1 MSSLSVDSKP
11 FILHGTFSGHRA
23 RFLLDS
29 GATGNIVSSRFLQQ
43 AGLRMAGKAAPG
55 RLLLPGPSPSY
66 LPTYELSHCTV
77 HLSTYHDRVPFVMAD
92 ISNADNDVV
101 LGKPW
106 LTAKNPDIDWPLE
119 RITLRHAGAVHTLA
133 APPSPAPN
141 PSASQLLS
149 PARFRK
155 AARKDAVFVAVLTD
169 SSPPLSPSPAVPS
182 SHTSTSTSPPPDQ
195 PQWPPSLP
203 PSATALLSEHIEVF
217 PKELPSVHDLPHRSV
232 DHVIQLESG
241 TPPNRPVY
249 RMSQEELDELKRQ
262 LDELLAKGYIR
273 PSTSPFGSAVL
284 FVRKKDGS
292 LRLCVD
298 YRALNQLTIKNRY
311 PLPRID
317 DLLDQLAGARV
328 FSKIDLKS
336 GYHQIRV
343 AEADI
348 HKTAFRTRYGHYEY
362 TVMPFGLCN
371 APATFQR
378 LMNDIFRPH
387 LDQFVLVYLDDILIY
402 SRSEAE
408 HLEHLRTVLG
418 LLRQH
423 QLYANLSKCA
433 FFLPSMDFLGH
444 IISAAGI
451 HPDPAKISAMVQW
464 PVPRNLND
472 LRSFLGSANYYRRL
486 IHHHAHLILPLTNL
500 LKAETPWSWGP
511 EQQEAFE
518 RVKAALAS
526 NPVVRPPDFSRPF
539 TVKTDASLYAI
550 GAVLS
555 QRDDNG
561 AEYVVAYESRKLQP
575 AEINYPTHDRE
586 LLAVVHALTLWRHY
600 LLGRPFTIETDNCP
614 ITHIMT
620 QPHLSARQLRWT
632 QLLAPYSFT
641 LVHKAGKTHI
651 VPDALS
657 RRPDYQLSAL
667 SVATPDSAF
676 FATYDH
682 HAPQDAAYQA
692 AFSHTLSHNP
702 SGPSSWHLRVIDGRL
717 YTASEPPRLYVPAS
731 PLRSQLLHEAHDAVT
746 SAHLG
751 RAKTLE
757 RLQRHFYWPQME
769 QTVREYV
776 RTCDQCQRNKAT
788 NQVPPGLLQPLPIPN
803 RNWQHVSMD
812 FIGPL
817 PPTSHGYDMVVT
829 VVDKLSKML
838 HLIPTTATATAPDI
852 AKLFFDHVF
861 KHHGLPEAIV
871 SDRDPKFTSDFWT
884 SLFHLTGTRLLM
896 SSAYHPQTDGQSERA
911 NRTVEDMLRPYL
923 NHHKTDW
930 DQHLAAVEFAY
941 NSSTHVGTGFSPFY
955 LNYGHHPRTPEALL
969 QPPSTLVP
977 SPAADAF
984 VTTMRSNIDIAK
996 AALQRAVD
1004 KQKQQA
1010 DKHRRHLEFNVGD
1023 KVLLSTAT
1031 LNLKT
1036 PSNSA
1041 KLQPRYVGP
1050 FKVLTKIS
1058 PVAYKLDLPTTMRIT
1073 PTFHISKLRP
1083 YLTTSSFPDRH
1094 VDLQPLPQLEDGEE
1108 YFTIETI
1115 LGRRWNDSQHAF
1127 QYLVKWKGYDD
1138 SFNSWEWGPAL
1149 AEQEDVA
1156 AMIREYTA
1164 RHHVPPDKPVDDDPA
1179 CQICASRA
1187 SHPPQSILSANCPER
1202 PGKSAEKKRQKRV
1215 AMQQPGLHPLP
1226 DSPTSL
1232 ELQHEHLPLD
1242 TPFTTHIDHHT
1253 ETGLQ
1258 QQQPPALSSALLT
1271 SPGMQQQPPALSSA
1285 LLTSPGLQQQQ
1296 QQPPTLSSALLTS
1309 PGLQQETPTLS
1320 SALLT
1325 SPGLQQET
1333 PALSSALLTSPGLQQ
1348 QHQQPPALSSDL
1360 LTSPGLQQQHQQPPA
1375 LPSALLTS
1383 PGLQQQH
1390 QQPPAL
1396 SSALLTSPGLQ
1407 QQHQQPPALPSALLT
1422 SPVLQQQHQQ
1432 PPTLSSALLTSLG
1445 LQQETPALSSALL
1458 TSPGLQQE
1466 TPALSSALLTSPGL
1480 QQQHQQ
1486 PPALSSDLL
1495 TSPGLQQ
1502 QHQQPP
1508 ALPSALLTSPGLQQQ
1523 HQQPPALS
1531 SALLTSPG
1539 LQQQHQQPPALSSAL
1554 LTSLGLQQETP
1565 ALSSALLTSPGLQ
1578 QETPALSSALL
1589 TSPGLQQQQQQPPT
1603 LSSALLTSPGL
1614 QQETPTLSS
1623 ALLTSPGLQ
1632 QQAPALSSAL
1642 LTSQMLQQQQQQA
1655 PALSSALLTSP
1666 GLQQQQQ
1673 QQAPALPSA
1682 LLTSLRLQQQ
1692 QQQAPALPSALL
1704 TSLRLQQQQQQAPA
1718 LSSALL
1724 TSQMLQQQ
1732 QQQAP
1737 ALPSALLTSQRLQQ
1751 QQQQQAPALPSALLT
1766 SLRLQQQ
1773 QQQAPALPSALLTSL
1788 RLQQQQQ
1795 QQPPALPSALLTSQR
1810 LQQQQQQAP
1819 ALSSALLTSQMLQ
1832 QQQQQAPA
1840 LPSALLTSQR
1850 LQQQQQAPA
1859 LPSAL
1864 LTSLRLQQ
1872 QQQQAPALPSALLTS
1887 LRLQQQQQ
1895 QQPPALPSAL
1905 LTSQR
1910 LQQQQQQAPALSSAL
1925 LTSQMLQQQQQQA
1938 PALPSALLTSQ
1949 RLQQQQQQAP
1959 ALPSALLS
1967 SPGQQQQP
1975 PLPLHTG
1982 LHNGLTI
1989 IQDVLSLGK
1998 GSLQKRAMAA
2008 LRQFQANQQDLK
2020 NRQLM
2025 TALYQQS
2032 ATILSPSEKNVAW
2045 YKSFHKAVLSFRSA
2059 PCHTP

>member
-92 ISNADNDVV
+92 ISNADYDVV

-555 QRDDNG
+555 QRDYNG

-1187 SHPPQSILSANCPER
+1187 SHPPMLLCDKCDQGYHITCLTPPLRSELL
-1202 PGKSAEKKRQKRV
+1202 
-1215 AMQQPGLHPLP
+1215 LHG
-1226 DSPTSL
+1226 
-1232 ELQHEHLPLD
+1232 LD
-1242 TPFTTHIDHHT
+1242 TACIASITADSAAANMGEYGGVVTRMSKLLQSKGQAGCIRAQPCYSHGIHNTLLAGLAALGGDIRPAI
-1253 ETGLQ
+1253 ETIASLLAQYWVPLGMGAWGAKPQVPCDTLWASYISSTVSMLRAQ
-1258 QQQPPALSSALLT
+1258 MALPHLVAAL
-1271 SPGMQQQPPALSSA
+1271 G
-1285 LLTSPGLQQQQ
+1285 
-1296 QQPPTLSSALLTS
+1296 
-1309 PGLQQETPTLS
+1309 
-1320 SALLT
+1320 
-1325 SPGLQQET
+1325 
-1333 PALSSALLTSPGLQQ
+1333 
-1348 QHQQPPALSSDL
+1348 SSDPATRMEVAVDVVYHAEL
-1360 LTSPGLQQQHQQPPA
+1360 RLPP
-1375 LPSALLTS
+1375 PED
-1383 PGLQQQH
+1383 G
-1390 QQPPAL
+1390 
-1396 SSALLTSPGLQ
+1396 
-1407 QQHQQPPALPSALLT
+1407 
-1422 SPVLQQQHQQ
+1422 
-1432 PPTLSSALLTSLG
+1432 
-1445 LQQETPALSSALL
+1445 
-1458 TSPGLQQE
+1458 
-1466 TPALSSALLTSPGL
+1466 
-1480 QQQHQQ
+1480 
-1486 PPALSSDLL
+1486 
-1495 TSPGLQQ
+1495 
-1502 QHQQPP
+1502 
-1508 ALPSALLTSPGLQQQ
+1508 
-1523 HQQPPALS
+1523 
-1531 SALLTSPG
+1531 
-1539 LQQQHQQPPALSSAL
+1539 
-1554 LTSLGLQQETP
+1554 
-1565 ALSSALLTSPGLQ
+1565 
-1578 QETPALSSALL
+1578 
-1589 TSPGLQQQQQQPPT
+1589 
-1603 LSSALLTSPGL
+1603 
-1614 QQETPTLSS
+1614 
-1623 ALLTSPGLQ
+1623 
-1632 QQAPALSSAL
+1632 
-1642 LTSQMLQQQQQQA
+1642 
-1655 PALSSALLTSP
+1655 
-1666 GLQQQQQ
+1666 QQQQQ
-1673 QQAPALPSA
+1673 QQQEDPHGTWRQYASDICAMAVNGDPGSPALRLHLEQYYLASPISNAPVESLLQLLKHGGGRYMELPA
-1682 LLTSLRLQQQ
+1682 LLQLMSLHTCKKAMKTVDVHDLQQRMGQLRAEVRRKEYAAAAAQRSAKAERQITDAAHKVGRVVVNVGTTPELAVPAGAPPQQQ
-1692 QQQAPALPSALL
+1692 QQLAAASTSCKREAPAANKPRAAKQGA
-1704 TSLRLQQQQQQAPA
+1704 T
-1718 LSSALL
+1718 
-1724 TSQMLQQQ
+1724 
-1732 QQQAP
+1732 
-1737 ALPSALLTSQRLQQ
+1737 
-1751 QQQQQAPALPSALLT
+1751 
-1766 SLRLQQQ
+1766 
-1773 QQQAPALPSALLTSL
+1773 
-1788 RLQQQQQ
+1788 
-1795 QQPPALPSALLTSQR
+1795 
-1810 LQQQQQQAP
+1810 
-1819 ALSSALLTSQMLQ
+1819 
-1832 QQQQQAPA
+1832 
-1840 LPSALLTSQR
+1840 
-1850 LQQQQQAPA
+1850 
-1859 LPSAL
+1859 
-1864 LTSLRLQQ
+1864 
-1872 QQQQAPALPSALLTS
+1872 
-1887 LRLQQQQQ
+1887 
-1895 QQPPALPSAL
+1895 
-1905 LTSQR
+1905 
-1910 LQQQQQQAPALSSAL
+1910 
-1925 LTSQMLQQQQQQA
+1925 
-1938 PALPSALLTSQ
+1938 
-1949 RLQQQQQQAP
+1949 
-1959 ALPSALLS
+1959 
-1967 SPGQQQQP
+1967 
-1975 PLPLHTG
+1975 
-1982 LHNGLTI
+1982 HNS
-1989 IQDVLSLGK
+1989 VA
-1998 GSLQKRAMAA
+1998 KRASASYSCVNMSTTNEHKCKPKRQRADTTPDGPAA
-2008 LRQFQANQQDLK
+2008 AAAAELPFQRTAKCWNGARKFECSEADDEICRHCQQRQEDRDF
-2020 NRQLM
+2020 M
-2025 TALYQQS
+2025 
-2032 ATILSPSEKNVAW
+2032 SEVQC
-2045 YKSFHKAVLSFRSA
+2045 
-2059 PCHTP
+2059 PM

>member
-1 MSSLSVDSKP
+1 MEELSPIAYQVSELMRQVGELTLLTGSLRQQFEHFVTTQPVATPASTPLEHSGQSAPPAPPAATSAPLPFRPPPPPSFCGTPNADAGQWLWRIDNHFDLFAMPAQQRLLAVASYLDGAALTWYRSLLSSQALSSWDSFKASFTRQFTPVNQQRHARDQLAACHQITSARQYIMEFSNLCLLISDLSPAEKLDRFLRGLKPAVRRELELREPTSFEEAAAMADRVDAITFGSRPRLLKFPEPEPVAAMELDALQSAQPLGSSKSPGQSTPAAKPSPWPSAPVGSGSPCHSSSPSLPEPLVMLSLSVDSKP
-11 FILHGTFSGHRA
+11 LILHGTFSGHRA

-77 HLSTYHDRVPFVMAD
+77 RLSTYHDRVPFVMAD
-92 ISNADNDVV
+92 ISNADYDVV

-133 APPSPAPN
+133 APPSPALN

-444 IISAAGI
+444 IISTAGI
-451 HPDPAKISAMVQW
+451 HPDPAKIRAMVEW

-500 LKAETPWSWGP
+500 LKAETPWLWGP
-511 EQQEAFE
+511 EQQKAFE

-692 AFSHTLSHNP
+692 AFSHTLTHNP

-861 KHHGLPEAIV
+861 KHHGLPEAII

-923 NHHKTDW
+923 NHYKTDW
-930 DQHLAAVEFAY
+930 DEHLAAVEFAY

-977 SPAADAF
+977 SSAADAF
-984 VTTMRSNIDIAK
+984 VTTMRSNIDTAK
-996 AALQRAVD
+996 AALQRAID

-1058 PVAYKLDLPTTMRIT
+1058 PVAYKLDLPTTIRIT

-1108 YFTIETI
+1108 YFTIEAI

-1156 AMIREYTA
+1156 AMIRDYTA

-1179 CQICASRA
+1179 CQICASKAPPKGRGQLAEVRA
-1187 SHPPQSILSANCPER
+1187 LVAELRAGTQGFDPVTKVGAVGFCWGGGYALCLSGCLSDSLASSRTLPDADLE
-1202 PGKSAEKKRQKRV
+1202 PVVDAFAV
-1215 AMQQPGLHPLP
+1215 AHTEVKVPDFLTGLACPGLFIAADKDFAFP
-1226 DSPTSL
+1226 DAA
-1232 ELQHEHLPLD
+1232 QGRG
-1242 TPFTTHIDHHT
+1242 PFKLIKY
-1253 ETGLQ
+1253 
-1258 QQQPPALSSALLT
+1258 
-1271 SPGMQQQPPALSSA
+1271 PGTFHGFVTRWVAEEA
-1285 LLTSPGLQQQQ
+1285 G
-1296 QQPPTLSSALLTS
+1296 
-1309 PGLQQETPTLS
+1309 
-1320 SALLT
+1320 
-1325 SPGLQQET
+1325 
-1333 PALSSALLTSPGLQQ
+1333 
-1348 QHQQPPALSSDL
+1348 
-1360 LTSPGLQQQHQQPPA
+1360 
-1375 LPSALLTS
+1375 
-1383 PGLQQQH
+1383 
-1390 QQPPAL
+1390 
-1396 SSALLTSPGLQ
+1396 
-1407 QQHQQPPALPSALLT
+1407 
-1422 SPVLQQQHQQ
+1422 
-1432 PPTLSSALLTSLG
+1432 
-1445 LQQETPALSSALL
+1445 
-1458 TSPGLQQE
+1458 
-1466 TPALSSALLTSPGL
+1466 
-1480 QQQHQQ
+1480 
-1486 PPALSSDLL
+1486 
-1495 TSPGLQQ
+1495 
-1502 QHQQPP
+1502 
-1508 ALPSALLTSPGLQQQ
+1508 
-1523 HQQPPALS
+1523 
-1531 SALLTSPG
+1531 
-1539 LQQQHQQPPALSSAL
+1539 
-1554 LTSLGLQQETP
+1554 
-1565 ALSSALLTSPGLQ
+1565 
-1578 QETPALSSALL
+1578 
-1589 TSPGLQQQQQQPPT
+1589 
-1603 LSSALLTSPGL
+1603 
-1614 QQETPTLSS
+1614 
-1623 ALLTSPGLQ
+1623 
-1632 QQAPALSSAL
+1632 
-1642 LTSQMLQQQQQQA
+1642 
-1655 PALSSALLTSP
+1655 
-1666 GLQQQQQ
+1666 
-1673 QQAPALPSA
+1673 
-1682 LLTSLRLQQQ
+1682 
-1692 QQQAPALPSALL
+1692 
-1704 TSLRLQQQQQQAPA
+1704 
-1718 LSSALL
+1718 
-1724 TSQMLQQQ
+1724 
-1732 QQQAP
+1732 
-1737 ALPSALLTSQRLQQ
+1737 
-1751 QQQQQAPALPSALLT
+1751 
-1766 SLRLQQQ
+1766 
-1773 QQQAPALPSALLTSL
+1773 
-1788 RLQQQQQ
+1788 
-1795 QQPPALPSALLTSQR
+1795 
-1810 LQQQQQQAP
+1810 
-1819 ALSSALLTSQMLQ
+1819 
-1832 QQQQQAPA
+1832 
-1840 LPSALLTSQR
+1840 
-1850 LQQQQQAPA
+1850 
-1859 LPSAL
+1859 
-1864 LTSLRLQQ
+1864 
-1872 QQQQAPALPSALLTS
+1872 
-1887 LRLQQQQQ
+1887 
-1895 QQPPALPSAL
+1895 
-1905 LTSQR
+1905 
-1910 LQQQQQQAPALSSAL
+1910 
-1925 LTSQMLQQQQQQA
+1925 
-1938 PALPSALLTSQ
+1938 
-1949 RLQQQQQQAP
+1949 
-1959 ALPSALLS
+1959 
-1967 SPGQQQQP
+1967 
-1975 PLPLHTG
+1975 
-1982 LHNGLTI
+1982 
-1989 IQDVLSLGK
+1989 
-1998 GSLQKRAMAA
+1998 AA
-2008 LRQFQANQQDLK
+2008 L
-2020 NRQLM
+2020 
-2025 TALYQQS
+2025 
-2032 ATILSPSEKNVAW
+2032 
-2045 YKSFHKAVLSFRSA
+2045 AVD
-2059 PCHTP
+2059 

>member
-1 MSSLSVDSKP
+1 MAVESSPCPSAPVGSGTPCHSSSPSLSEPLVMSSLSVDSKP
-11 FILHGTFSGHRA
+11 FILRGTFSGHRA

-77 HLSTYHDRVPFVMAD
+77 RLSTYHDRVPFVMAD
-92 ISNADNDVV
+92 ISNTDYDVV

-133 APPSPAPN
+133 APPSYAPS
-141 PSASQLLS
+141 PLSSQLLS

-155 AARKDAVFVAVLTD
+155 AARKDAVFMAILTD
-169 SSPPLSPSPAVPS
+169 SSPPLSPSPAVPT

-451 HPDPAKISAMVQW
+451 HPDPAKIRAMVDW

-682 HAPQDAAYQA
+682 HATQDDAYQA
-692 AFSHTLSHNP
+692 AFTHTLSHNP

-838 HLIPTTATATAPDI
+838 HLIPTTATVTAPDI

-861 KHHGLPEAIV
+861 KHHGLPEAII

-923 NHHKTDW
+923 NHYKTDW
-930 DQHLAAVEFAY
+930 DEHLAAVEFAY

-984 VTTMRSNIDIAK
+984 VTTMRSNIDTAK

-1004 KQKQQA
+1004 KQKQHA

-1031 LNLKT
+1031 LTLKT

-1108 YFTIETI
+1108 YFTIEAI

-1156 AMIREYTA
+1156 AMIRDYTA
-1164 RHHVPPDKPVDDDPA
+1164 RYHVPDKPVDDDPA

-1187 SHPPQSILSANCPER
+1187 SHPPMLLCDKVLAPQG
-1202 PGKSAEKKRQKRV
+1202 PGTTPQG
-1215 AMQQPGLHPLP
+1215 PGPQGPGAHPQGP
-1226 DSPTSL
+1226 GPQGPGAHPQGPGT
-1232 ELQHEHLPLD
+1232 
-1242 TPFTTHIDHHT
+1242 TPQ
-1253 ETGLQ
+1253 G
-1258 QQQPPALSSALLT
+1258 
-1271 SPGMQQQPPALSSA
+1271 
-1285 LLTSPGLQQQQ
+1285 PGLQGVPQDVYEHCVAGDACNKPSSYAGVAKATRDLEQHTDTYLDRTGLEGAVQQLHDSGQ
-1296 QQPPTLSSALLTS
+1296 LSLPETSNITAGQPCAVRGVVGFVCCLDVQLLALYCNMRTAE
-1309 PGLQQETPTLS
+1309 QFVYY
-1320 SALLT
+1320 LLAWHAACDM
-1325 SPGLQQET
+1325 LH
-1333 PALSSALLTSPGLQQ
+1333 LYI
-1348 QHQQPPALSSDL
+1348 DL
-1360 LTSPGLQQQHQQPPA
+1360 FKVKSQGGAAHH
-1375 LPSALLTS
+1375 SV
-1383 PGLQQQH
+1383 H
-1390 QQPPAL
+1390 E
-1396 SSALLTSPGLQ
+1396 
-1407 QQHQQPPALPSALLT
+1407 
-1422 SPVLQQQHQQ
+1422 
-1432 PPTLSSALLTSLG
+1432 LG
-1445 LQQETPALSSALL
+1445 LQRGRMGQ
-1458 TSPGLQQE
+1458 
-1466 TPALSSALLTSPGL
+1466 
-1480 QQQHQQ
+1480 
-1486 PPALSSDLL
+1486 SDKD
-1495 TSPGLQQ
+1495 TRAASN
-1502 QHQQPP
+1502 
-1508 ALPSALLTSPGLQQQ
+1508 AIKAK
-1523 HQQPPALS
+1523 
-1531 SALLTSPG
+1531 
-1539 LQQQHQQPPALSSAL
+1539 
-1554 LTSLGLQQETP
+1554 
-1565 ALSSALLTSPGLQ
+1565 
-1578 QETPALSSALL
+1578 
-1589 TSPGLQQQQQQPPT
+1589 
-1603 LSSALLTSPGL
+1603 
-1614 QQETPTLSS
+1614 
-1623 ALLTSPGLQ
+1623 
-1632 QQAPALSSAL
+1632 
-1642 LTSQMLQQQQQQA
+1642 
-1655 PALSSALLTSP
+1655 
-1666 GLQQQQQ
+1666 
-1673 QQAPALPSA
+1673 
-1682 LLTSLRLQQQ
+1682 LRT
-1692 QQQAPALPSALL
+1692 A
-1704 TSLRLQQQQQQAPA
+1704 
-1718 LSSALL
+1718 
-1724 TSQMLQQQ
+1724 
-1732 QQQAP
+1732 
-1737 ALPSALLTSQRLQQ
+1737 
-1751 QQQQQAPALPSALLT
+1751 
-1766 SLRLQQQ
+1766 
-1773 QQQAPALPSALLTSL
+1773 
-1788 RLQQQQQ
+1788 
-1795 QQPPALPSALLTSQR
+1795 
-1810 LQQQQQQAP
+1810 
-1819 ALSSALLTSQMLQ
+1819 
-1832 QQQQQAPA
+1832 
-1840 LPSALLTSQR
+1840 
-1850 LQQQQQAPA
+1850 
-1859 LPSAL
+1859 
-1864 LTSLRLQQ
+1864 
-1872 QQQQAPALPSALLTS
+1872 
-1887 LRLQQQQQ
+1887 
-1895 QQPPALPSAL
+1895 
-1905 LTSQR
+1905 
-1910 LQQQQQQAPALSSAL
+1910 
-1925 LTSQMLQQQQQQA
+1925 
-1938 PALPSALLTSQ
+1938 
-1949 RLQQQQQQAP
+1949 
-1959 ALPSALLS
+1959 
-1967 SPGQQQQP
+1967 
-1975 PLPLHTG
+1975 
-1982 LHNGLTI
+1982 
-1989 IQDVLSLGK
+1989 
-1998 GSLQKRAMAA
+1998 
-2008 LRQFQANQQDLK
+2008 
-2020 NRQLM
+2020 RQLLKEA
-2025 TALYQQS
+2025 ALYQALGSGEDAAAVSMVRGEPAPWAEASTATPYGKLLHYGRQLQHLQS
-2032 ATILSPSEKNVAW
+2032 DRDRCVEQQAMLRIEHRRLLVW
-2045 YKSFHKAVLSFRSA
+2045 LQHMVLVCKGACGEPEAHGEAESGQLQQSWHIGRLFYIKQHMQQYQDMLINS
-2059 PCHTP
+2059 

>member
-1 MSSLSVDSKP
+1 MGSSKSPGQPTLAVESSPCPSAPVGSGTPCHSSSPSLSEPLVMSSLSVDSKP

-92 ISNADNDVV
+92 ISNADYDVV

-106 LTAKNPDIDWPLE
+106 LTAKNPDIHWPLE

-182 SHTSTSTSPPPDQ
+182 SHTSTSTSPPPAQ
-195 PQWPPSLP
+195 PQWPPSLS

-262 LDELLAKGYIR
+262 LDELLVKGYIR

-408 HLEHLRTVLG
+408 HQEHLRTVLG

-451 HPDPAKISAMVQW
+451 HPDPAKIRAMVEW

-472 LRSFLGSANYYRRL
+472 LRSFLGSANYYRRH

-586 LLAVVHALTLWRHY
+586 LLAVVHALNLWRHY

-682 HAPQDAAYQA
+682 HASQDAAYQA

-817 PPTSHGYDMVVT
+817 PPTSHGYDMIVT

-911 NRTVEDMLRPYL
+911 NRTVEDMLRPYI

-984 VTTMRSNIDIAK
+984 VTTMRSNIDTAK

-1108 YFTIETI
+1108 YFTIEAI

-1127 QYLVKWKGYDD
+1127 QYLVKWRGYDD

-1156 AMIREYTA
+1156 AMIRDYTA

-1187 SHPPQSILSANCPER
+1187 SHPPMLLCDKWRRSTVELLRPEEQLVH
-1202 PGKSAEKKRQKRV
+1202 AHV
-1215 AMQQPGLHPLP
+1215 
-1226 DSPTSL
+1226 
-1232 ELQHEHLPLD
+1232 LPLD
-1242 TPFTTHIDHHT
+1242 EAQP
-1253 ETGLQ
+1253 LQ
-1258 QQQPPALSSALLT
+1258 PEALDPEGRPLLQVCKL
-1271 SPGMQQQPPALSSA
+1271 GMASVS
-1285 LLTSPGLQQQQ
+1285 G
-1296 QQPPTLSSALLTS
+1296 
-1309 PGLQQETPTLS
+1309 GHE
-1320 SALLT
+1320 
-1325 SPGLQQET
+1325 
-1333 PALSSALLTSPGLQQ
+1333 
-1348 QHQQPPALSSDL
+1348 
-1360 LTSPGLQQQHQQPPA
+1360 
-1375 LPSALLTS
+1375 
-1383 PGLQQQH
+1383 
-1390 QQPPAL
+1390 
-1396 SSALLTSPGLQ
+1396 
-1407 QQHQQPPALPSALLT
+1407 
-1422 SPVLQQQHQQ
+1422 
-1432 PPTLSSALLTSLG
+1432 
-1445 LQQETPALSSALL
+1445 
-1458 TSPGLQQE
+1458 
-1466 TPALSSALLTSPGL
+1466 
-1480 QQQHQQ
+1480 
-1486 PPALSSDLL
+1486 
-1495 TSPGLQQ
+1495 
-1502 QHQQPP
+1502 
-1508 ALPSALLTSPGLQQQ
+1508 
-1523 HQQPPALS
+1523 
-1531 SALLTSPG
+1531 
-1539 LQQQHQQPPALSSAL
+1539 
-1554 LTSLGLQQETP
+1554 
-1565 ALSSALLTSPGLQ
+1565 
-1578 QETPALSSALL
+1578 
-1589 TSPGLQQQQQQPPT
+1589 
-1603 LSSALLTSPGL
+1603 
-1614 QQETPTLSS
+1614 
-1623 ALLTSPGLQ
+1623 
-1632 QQAPALSSAL
+1632 
-1642 LTSQMLQQQQQQA
+1642 
-1655 PALSSALLTSP
+1655 
-1666 GLQQQQQ
+1666 
-1673 QQAPALPSA
+1673 
-1682 LLTSLRLQQQ
+1682 
-1692 QQQAPALPSALL
+1692 
-1704 TSLRLQQQQQQAPA
+1704 
-1718 LSSALL
+1718 
-1724 TSQMLQQQ
+1724 
-1732 QQQAP
+1732 
-1737 ALPSALLTSQRLQQ
+1737 
-1751 QQQQQAPALPSALLT
+1751 
-1766 SLRLQQQ
+1766 
-1773 QQQAPALPSALLTSL
+1773 
-1788 RLQQQQQ
+1788 
-1795 QQPPALPSALLTSQR
+1795 
-1810 LQQQQQQAP
+1810 
-1819 ALSSALLTSQMLQ
+1819 
-1832 QQQQQAPA
+1832 
-1840 LPSALLTSQR
+1840 
-1850 LQQQQQAPA
+1850 
-1859 LPSAL
+1859 
-1864 LTSLRLQQ
+1864 
-1872 QQQQAPALPSALLTS
+1872 
-1887 LRLQQQQQ
+1887 
-1895 QQPPALPSAL
+1895 
-1905 LTSQR
+1905 
-1910 LQQQQQQAPALSSAL
+1910 
-1925 LTSQMLQQQQQQA
+1925 
-1938 PALPSALLTSQ
+1938 
-1949 RLQQQQQQAP
+1949 
-1959 ALPSALLS
+1959 
-1967 SPGQQQQP
+1967 
-1975 PLPLHTG
+1975 
-1982 LHNGLTI
+1982 
-1989 IQDVLSLGK
+1989 
-1998 GSLQKRAMAA
+1998 
-2008 LRQFQANQQDLK
+2008 
-2020 NRQLM
+2020 
-2025 TALYQQS
+2025 
-2032 ATILSPSEKNVAW
+2032 
-2045 YKSFHKAVLSFRSA
+2045 
-2059 PCHTP
+2059 PC

>member
-1 MSSLSVDSKP
+1 MDIPCTTQVRVTALPDSCGFSPLHFGALNREQTAFTTETRDLMEELSPIAYQVSELMRQVGELTLLTGSLRQQFEHFVTTQPVATPASTPLEPSGQSAPPAPPAATSVPLPFRPPPPPSFCGTPNADAGQWLWRIDNHFDLFAMLAQQRLLAVASYLDGAALTWYRSLLSSQALSSWDSFKASFTRQFTPVNQQRHARDQLAACQPASLGLLLLGLFPLLLGLFSVSPTGYPHSLFLLHHNPLFPLHQSAQPLGSSKSPGQPTLDVESSPCPSAPVCSGTPRHSSSPSLPEPLVMSSLSVDSKP

-29 GATGNIVSSRFLQQ
+29 GATGNIVSSRFSQQ
-43 AGLRMAGKAAPG
+43 TGLRMAGKAAPG

-77 HLSTYHDRVPFVMAD
+77 RLSTYHDRVPFVMAD
-92 ISNADNDVV
+92 ISNADYDVV

-106 LTAKNPDIDWPLE
+106 LTAKNPEINWPLE

-155 AARKDAVFVAVLTD
+155 AARKDAVFVA
-169 SSPPLSPSPAVPS
+169 
-182 SHTSTSTSPPPDQ
+182 
-195 PQWPPSLP
+195 
-203 PSATALLSEHIEVF
+203 
-217 PKELPSVHDLPHRSV
+217 
-232 DHVIQLESG
+232 
-241 TPPNRPVY
+241 
-249 RMSQEELDELKRQ
+249 ELDELKRQ

-451 HPDPAKISAMVQW
+451 HPDPAKIRAMVEW

-682 HAPQDAAYQA
+682 HAPQDPAYQA

-1108 YFTIETI
+1108 YFTIEAI

-1156 AMIREYTA
+1156 AMIRDYTA
-1164 RHHVPPDKPVDDDPA
+1164 RYHVPPDKPVDDDPA
-1179 CQICASRA
+1179 CQICA
-1187 SHPPQSILSANCPER
+1187 N
-1202 PGKSAEKKRQKRV
+1202 K
-1215 AMQQPGLHPLP
+1215 LP
-1226 DSPTSL
+1226 VP
-1232 ELQHEHLPLD
+1232 
-1242 TPFTTHIDHHT
+1242 
-1253 ETGLQ
+1253 
-1258 QQQPPALSSALLT
+1258 
-1271 SPGMQQQPPALSSA
+1271 SPGESTGKM
-1285 LLTSPGLQQQQ
+1285 
-1296 QQPPTLSSALLTS
+1296 
-1309 PGLQQETPTLS
+1309 
-1320 SALLT
+1320 
-1325 SPGLQQET
+1325 
-1333 PALSSALLTSPGLQQ
+1333 
-1348 QHQQPPALSSDL
+1348 
-1360 LTSPGLQQQHQQPPA
+1360 
-1375 LPSALLTS
+1375 
-1383 PGLQQQH
+1383 
-1390 QQPPAL
+1390 
-1396 SSALLTSPGLQ
+1396 
-1407 QQHQQPPALPSALLT
+1407 
-1422 SPVLQQQHQQ
+1422 PVLAH
-1432 PPTLSSALLTSLG
+1432 G
-1445 LQQETPALSSALL
+1445 
-1458 TSPGLQQE
+1458 
-1466 TPALSSALLTSPGL
+1466 
-1480 QQQHQQ
+1480 
-1486 PPALSSDLL
+1486 
-1495 TSPGLQQ
+1495 
-1502 QHQQPP
+1502 
-1508 ALPSALLTSPGLQQQ
+1508 
-1523 HQQPPALS
+1523 
-1531 SALLTSPG
+1531 
-1539 LQQQHQQPPALSSAL
+1539 
-1554 LTSLGLQQETP
+1554 
-1565 ALSSALLTSPGLQ
+1565 
-1578 QETPALSSALL
+1578 
-1589 TSPGLQQQQQQPPT
+1589 
-1603 LSSALLTSPGL
+1603 
-1614 QQETPTLSS
+1614 
-1623 ALLTSPGLQ
+1623 
-1632 QQAPALSSAL
+1632 
-1642 LTSQMLQQQQQQA
+1642 
-1655 PALSSALLTSP
+1655 
-1666 GLQQQQQ
+1666 
-1673 QQAPALPSA
+1673 
-1682 LLTSLRLQQQ
+1682 R
-1692 QQQAPALPSALL
+1692 
-1704 TSLRLQQQQQQAPA
+1704 
-1718 LSSALL
+1718 
-1724 TSQMLQQQ
+1724 
-1732 QQQAP
+1732 
-1737 ALPSALLTSQRLQQ
+1737 
-1751 QQQQQAPALPSALLT
+1751 
-1766 SLRLQQQ
+1766 
-1773 QQQAPALPSALLTSL
+1773 
-1788 RLQQQQQ
+1788 
-1795 QQPPALPSALLTSQR
+1795 
-1810 LQQQQQQAP
+1810 
-1819 ALSSALLTSQMLQ
+1819 
-1832 QQQQQAPA
+1832 
-1840 LPSALLTSQR
+1840 
-1850 LQQQQQAPA
+1850 
-1859 LPSAL
+1859 
-1864 LTSLRLQQ
+1864 
-1872 QQQQAPALPSALLTS
+1872 
-1887 LRLQQQQQ
+1887 
-1895 QQPPALPSAL
+1895 
-1905 LTSQR
+1905 
-1910 LQQQQQQAPALSSAL
+1910 
-1925 LTSQMLQQQQQQA
+1925 
-1938 PALPSALLTSQ
+1938 
-1949 RLQQQQQQAP
+1949 
-1959 ALPSALLS
+1959 
-1967 SPGQQQQP
+1967 
-1975 PLPLHTG
+1975 
-1982 LHNGLTI
+1982 I
-1989 IQDVLSLGK
+1989 
-1998 GSLQKRAMAA
+1998 
-2008 LRQFQANQQDLK
+2008 
-2020 NRQLM
+2020 
-2025 TALYQQS
+2025 
-2032 ATILSPSEKNVAW
+2032 
-2045 YKSFHKAVLSFRSA
+2045 
-2059 PCHTP
+2059 

>member
-1 MSSLSVDSKP
+1 MQPSMQPDYFGPCGPGPCGCAPGPCGVVPGPCGARTLWCGARTLWCQDPVVWGQDPVGVQQDPVGQDPVSVRQDPVVWGQDPVVPGPCGVGPGPCGARTLWCGARTLWCQDPVVWGQDPVGVQQDPVGQDPVGVRQDPVDPVVWGQDPVGVQQDPVGQDPVGVRQDPVDPVGQDPVVWCQDPVGQGLVVWCQDPVVWCQDPVGQDPVVRCQNPVVWCQDPVVWCQDPVSQNPVVWCQDPARGANCPPRSPLPKQSAQPLGSSKSPGQPTLDVESSPCPSAPVCSGTPRHSSSPSLPELLVMSSLSVDSKP

-29 GATGNIVSSRFLQQ
+29 GATGNIVSSRFFQQ
-43 AGLRMAGKAAPG
+43 AGLRMASKAAPG

-66 LPTYELSHCTV
+66 LPTYELPHCTV
-77 HLSTYHDRVPFVMAD
+77 RLSTYHDRVPFVMAD
-92 ISNADNDVV
+92 ISNADYDVV

-169 SSPPLSPSPAVPS
+169 SSPPLSPSPAMPS

-195 PQWPPSLP
+195 PQWPPSLS

-232 DHVIQLESG
+232 DYVIQLESG

-273 PSTSPFGSAVL
+273 PSTSPFGFAVL

-444 IISAAGI
+444 IISADGI
-451 HPDPAKISAMVQW
+451 HPDPAKIRAMVEW

-518 RVKAALAS
+518 RVKVALAS

-632 QLLAPYSFT
+632 QLLAPYSFS

-803 RNWQHVSMD
+803 RNWQQVSMD

-984 VTTMRSNIDIAK
+984 VTTMRSNINIAK

-1050 FKVLTKIS
+1050 FKVLTKVS

-1094 VDLQPLPQLEDGEE
+1094 VDLQPLPQLENGEE
-1108 YFTIETI
+1108 YFTIEAI

-1156 AMIREYTA
+1156 AMIRDYTA
-1164 RHHVPPDKPVDDDPA
+1164 RYHVPPDKPVDDDPA

-1187 SHPPQSILSANCPER
+1187 SHPPMLLCDKLFLKEHGYVMSA
-1202 PGKSAEKKRQKRV
+1202 G
-1215 AMQQPGLHPLP
+1215 G
-1226 DSPTSL
+1226 
-1232 ELQHEHLPLD
+1232 
-1242 TPFTTHIDHHT
+1242 TTCGGHD
-1253 ETGLQ
+1253 G
-1258 QQQPPALSSALLT
+1258 
-1271 SPGMQQQPPALSSA
+1271 
-1285 LLTSPGLQQQQ
+1285 
-1296 QQPPTLSSALLTS
+1296 
-1309 PGLQQETPTLS
+1309 
-1320 SALLT
+1320 
-1325 SPGLQQET
+1325 
-1333 PALSSALLTSPGLQQ
+1333 
-1348 QHQQPPALSSDL
+1348 
-1360 LTSPGLQQQHQQPPA
+1360 
-1375 LPSALLTS
+1375 
-1383 PGLQQQH
+1383 
-1390 QQPPAL
+1390 
-1396 SSALLTSPGLQ
+1396 
-1407 QQHQQPPALPSALLT
+1407 
-1422 SPVLQQQHQQ
+1422 
-1432 PPTLSSALLTSLG
+1432 
-1445 LQQETPALSSALL
+1445 
-1458 TSPGLQQE
+1458 
-1466 TPALSSALLTSPGL
+1466 
-1480 QQQHQQ
+1480 
-1486 PPALSSDLL
+1486 
-1495 TSPGLQQ
+1495 
-1502 QHQQPP
+1502 
-1508 ALPSALLTSPGLQQQ
+1508 
-1523 HQQPPALS
+1523 
-1531 SALLTSPG
+1531 
-1539 LQQQHQQPPALSSAL
+1539 
-1554 LTSLGLQQETP
+1554 
-1565 ALSSALLTSPGLQ
+1565 
-1578 QETPALSSALL
+1578 
-1589 TSPGLQQQQQQPPT
+1589 
-1603 LSSALLTSPGL
+1603 
-1614 QQETPTLSS
+1614 
-1623 ALLTSPGLQ
+1623 
-1632 QQAPALSSAL
+1632 
-1642 LTSQMLQQQQQQA
+1642 
-1655 PALSSALLTSP
+1655 
-1666 GLQQQQQ
+1666 
-1673 QQAPALPSA
+1673 
-1682 LLTSLRLQQQ
+1682 
-1692 QQQAPALPSALL
+1692 
-1704 TSLRLQQQQQQAPA
+1704 
-1718 LSSALL
+1718 
-1724 TSQMLQQQ
+1724 
-1732 QQQAP
+1732 
-1737 ALPSALLTSQRLQQ
+1737 
-1751 QQQQQAPALPSALLT
+1751 
-1766 SLRLQQQ
+1766 
-1773 QQQAPALPSALLTSL
+1773 
-1788 RLQQQQQ
+1788 
-1795 QQPPALPSALLTSQR
+1795 
-1810 LQQQQQQAP
+1810 
-1819 ALSSALLTSQMLQ
+1819 
-1832 QQQQQAPA
+1832 
-1840 LPSALLTSQR
+1840 
-1850 LQQQQQAPA
+1850 
-1859 LPSAL
+1859 
-1864 LTSLRLQQ
+1864 
-1872 QQQQAPALPSALLTS
+1872 
-1887 LRLQQQQQ
+1887 
-1895 QQPPALPSAL
+1895 
-1905 LTSQR
+1905 
-1910 LQQQQQQAPALSSAL
+1910 
-1925 LTSQMLQQQQQQA
+1925 
-1938 PALPSALLTSQ
+1938 
-1949 RLQQQQQQAP
+1949 
-1959 ALPSALLS
+1959 
-1967 SPGQQQQP
+1967 
-1975 PLPLHTG
+1975 
-1982 LHNGLTI
+1982 
-1989 IQDVLSLGK
+1989 
-1998 GSLQKRAMAA
+1998 
-2008 LRQFQANQQDLK
+2008 
-2020 NRQLM
+2020 
-2025 TALYQQS
+2025 
-2032 ATILSPSEKNVAW
+2032 
-2045 YKSFHKAVLSFRSA
+2045 
-2059 PCHTP
+2059 